1 MTNNIFMKFLCSIPM
16 ILIFL
21 YFIPALG
28 ICLLL
33 IKYFA
38 YSTNTKLTPIVL
50 IGTGL
55 ILLVPKFASYI
66 GNLFNYNMDIIPY
79 FNQIITSD
87 IYNIKIINYC
97 KLLVIAGIIF
107 VILNFFFN
115 KLVSA
120 VKNYFAKLQ
129 RRDYEIAQKNDLIIK
144 EKQEKAR
151 NTTFV
156 SCPHC
161 GADNII
167 TGKTGIC
174 KYCRRTIQVK
184 D

>member
-1 MTNNIFMKFLCSIPM
+1 MKFLCSIPV
-16 ILIFL
+16 ILVFL

-28 ICLLL
+28 IFLLL

-38 YSTNTKLTPIVL
+38 YSTNTKLSPIVL

-55 ILLVPKFASYI
+55 ILLLPKFAYSI
-66 GNLFNYNMDIIPY
+66 GNVINYEMNSIPY
-79 FNQIITSD
+79 FNNIITSD

-97 KLLVIAGIIF
+97 KLLIVVGIIF

-115 KLVSA
+115 KLVNL
-120 VKNYFAKLQ
+120 VKSYFSNMQK
-129 RRDYEIAQKNDLIIK
+129 RDYEIAKKNDLIIK

-151 NTTFV
+151 NTSFV

-161 GADNII
+161 GADNIL

-174 KYCRRTIQVK
+174 KYCRRTIQTK